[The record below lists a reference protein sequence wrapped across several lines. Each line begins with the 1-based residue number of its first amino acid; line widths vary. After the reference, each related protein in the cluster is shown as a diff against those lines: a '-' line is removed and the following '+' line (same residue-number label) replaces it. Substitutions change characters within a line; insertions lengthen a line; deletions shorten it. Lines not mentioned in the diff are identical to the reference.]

1 MICSVSVNPY
11 QCSGYVLPTDA
22 EWEYAARS
30 GMEDDFWTSDGGG
43 DYSANTCTGTET
55 IQDGV
60 SDPLL
65 RDYAWYCGNNNNQYG
80 VQGSK
85 EVGQKSPNGFGLF
98 DMHGNLWEW
107 TSDKYDCTFPHTNVD
122 PFCNST
128 DPLHVRRGGSWVLA
142 QLICGHL
149 DVETVIR
156 HIVTTVTGSA

>member
-1 MICSVSVNPY
+1 MLHLFQLRQYQRDLQCIREPY

-85 EVGQKSPNGFGLF
+85 EVGQKSPNGFDL
-98 DMHGNLWEW
+98 DMHGNIWSGLR
-107 TSDKYDCTFPHTNVD
+107 TSMTV
-122 PFCNST
+122 PFQI
-128 DPLHVRRGGSWVLA
+128 PM
-142 QLICGHL
+142 
-149 DVETVIR
+149 
-156 HIVTTVTGSA
+156 